1 MTQRERFLAI
11 LVGGLL
17 IAGGVWWGFDKYR
30 TAVKKRTNEITRLQ
44 EEQQRL
50 TEQQL
55 QGEYANR
62 QMGEYMVRSLPGNLE
77 IAQGM
82 YQQWLISIV
91 QQNEIAGYSVD
102 PIGPRPV
109 GGLYHQMSFRVL
121 GTADVPK
128 TVALLH
134 SFYAK
139 DYLHRIRDLS
149 LRPTKTGSFTVELT
163 VDAIALMTAPNEL
176 PERKDDS
183 WRVDG
188 SLAAYQDPIM
198 NRNLFQPPNQA
209 PRYEGSPT
217 IEAIVGRE
225 TPAPLTF
232 KDAEGNTLRYE
243 LIDGPTDLVS
253 LSSESGTLKINS
265 PDKKEFP
272 ISVRVTDNGHPAQST
287 EQTLTVKVV
296 DPPPPPAVEP
306 EKPKFDDAT
315 QTVLTGLVKGR
326 DDWEAWMHVRTRDK
340 TLKLRVGDK
349 FEIGTLKGEVIE
361 VTRRYAV
368 LEIDGRRFNLQQSGN
383 LSEAAKA
390 SEED

>member
-17 IAGGVWWGFDKYR
+17 IAGGIWWGIGNYR
-30 TAVKKRTNEITRLQ
+30 SAVKKRTNEITRLQ
-44 EEQQRL
+44 QEQQRL

-62 QMGEYMVRSLPGNLE
+62 QMGEYMVRSLPGDLE
-77 IAQGM
+77 IAQGL

-91 QQNEIAGYSVD
+91 QQNDVRGYSVD
-102 PIGPRPV
+102 PLGPRPV
-109 GGLYHQMSFRVL
+109 GGLYQQMSFRVL
-121 GTADVPK
+121 GTADIPK
-128 TVALLH
+128 TIGLLH

-149 LRPTKTGSFTVELT
+149 VRPAKTGGFTVEMT
-163 VDAIALMTAPNEL
+163 VDAVALMSAPDQL
-176 PERKDDS
+176 PERDDPS
-183 WRVDG
+183 WRVDDE
-188 SLAAYQDPIM
+188 LAVYRDTIM

-209 PRYEGSPT
+209 PSYAGSPT
-217 IEAIVGRE
+217 IEAIIGRN
-225 TPAPLTF
+225 TPAPLAF
-232 KDAEGNTLRYE
+232 KDAEGNSLKYE
-243 LIDGPTDLVS
+243 LVDGPTELVS
-253 LSSESGTLKINS
+253 LNASSGTLEINS
-265 PDKKEFP
+265 PEKQEFP
-272 ISVRVTDNGHPAQST
+272 ITVMVTDNGYPARTT
-287 EQTLTVKVV
+287 EQKLTVKVV
-296 DPPPPPAVEP
+296 DPPPPPTPEP

-326 DDWEAWMHVRTRDK
+326 GDWEAWMHVRTRDK

-349 FEIGTLKGEVIE
+349 FEIGTLKGEVVE

-368 LEIDGRRFNLQQSGN
+368 LEIDGRRFNLEQSGN

-390 SEED
+390 AEED